1 VNELIA
7 QLLRSSVHRFIGRL
21 GADPEV
27 RYFESGTCVANAN
40 IAINKPGAKKDDG
53 QKPDWL
59 RVEVWGEQAQ
69 AFADALHKGALLDVT
84 GRVKTNSWTDRNTG
98 ETKTQLVVT
107 AEQWAPAGGQQTQ
120 PAATAR
126 PAAAAAPA
134 QPTAFAT
141 SNDDDYSLPF

>member
-1 VNELIA
+1 MNELVA

-27 RYFESGTCVANAN
+27 RYFESGTCVANTN

-59 RVEVWGEQAQ
+59 RIEVWGEQAQ
-69 AFADALHKGALLDVT
+69 AFADALHKGSLVDVT

-107 AEQWAPAGGQQTQ
+107 AEQWAPVGQQQ
-120 PAATAR
+120 PPAAK
-126 PAAAAAPA
+126 PAAAAPA
-134 QPTAFAT
+134 AAKPVSWESSAAD
-141 SNDDDYSLPF
+141 SDDIPF

>member
-1 VNELIA
+1 MNELVA

-27 RYFESGTCVANAN
+27 RYFESGSAVANAN

-53 QKPDWL
+53 QKPDWI

-69 AFADALHKGALLDVT
+69 AFADALTKGNLVDVT

-107 AEQWAPAGGQQTQ
+107 AEQWAPVGQSQ
-120 PAATAR
+120 PAAAR
-126 PAAAAAPA
+126 PAATPAAAAKPVSWETNA
-134 QPTAFAT
+134 AG
-141 SNDDDYSLPF
+141 DDFGVPF

>member
-1 VNELIA
+1 MNELVA

-59 RVEVWGEQAQ
+59 RIEVWGEQAQ
-69 AFADALHKGALLDVT
+69 AFADALHKGSLVDVT

-107 AEQWAPAGGQQTQ
+107 AEQWAPAGQQQ
-120 PAATAR
+120 PAAAK
-126 PAAAAAPA
+126 PAAAPA
-134 QPTAFAT
+134 AAKPVSWESSAA
-141 SNDDDYSLPF
+141 DDDEFGVPF